1 MKNVIYVFALLLI
14 SFCSCSSKNQYT
26 NIINQFVELNEAMGV
41 QKEDVGVIIASVR
54 NTINQGAKS
63 YKTFA
68 RSLETQCASGV
79 ARLRSSIR
87 SLQNSVNEAVS
98 NINNWQKNLNS
109 AQSDVKDAQANIVKG
124 RTQLGQL
131 RSRISKLLLD
141 YQVYATESDKK
152 LNVVKVLRDIITD
165 ELLNRSPS
173 ALVQVNKF
181 QEKLAELKSLLNN
194 NSDSLYS
201 PMIGV
206 LLDLATEQN
215 FSDQTVLRKILQ
227 NLNNLDAALRNFRTK
242 QESSLNTEVGSL
254 RKQTRNV
261 KSRIRAYH
269 RMKQQ
274 AYSKVLDATNY
285 INFYRHEQTHFTSE
299 QGRQTNELN
308 LFEKLCLFQKKIHTT
323 SVATFRQFKS
333 QVLPSLFNN
342 VQRLH

>member
-1 MKNVIYVFALLLI
+1 VFKKKTLELLSPAFGTQLIKEPNPTKLLLEV
-14 SFCSCSSKNQYT
+14 SK
-26 NIINQFVELNEAMGV
+26 LNVLLVLPDSDHQSEV
-41 QKEDVGVIIASVR
+41 
-54 NTINQGAKS
+54 
-63 YKTFA
+63 YKT
-68 RSLETQCASGV
+68 
-79 ARLRSSIR
+79 
-87 SLQNSVNEAVS
+87 VS
-98 NINNWQKNLNS
+98 MKLFPTLTTGKKNLNS

-323 SVATFRQFKS
+323 SVATFRQFRS